1 MQFYWPF
8 FKTRAEGSS
17 SEPDDLKNRGSR
29 SKLKHHDEN
38 VDVRMM
44 KISLGGVVFE
54 RKKVYRISFE
64 RCVAS
69 AILIDS
75 VAKYEL
81 MHFREF
87 MY

>member
-17 SEPDDLKNRGSR
+17 SKPDDLKNRGSK
-29 SKLKHHDEN
+29 SKLSHHDGN

-44 KISLGGVVFE
+44 KISLGDIVFE
-54 RKKVYRISFE
+54 KKKVYRIYFE

-69 AILIDS
+69 AILIES
-75 VAKYEL
+75 VAKYAL
-81 MHFREF
+81 VHFREF
-87 MY
+87 MF